1 MVPVDKR
8 EIMRELKRA
17 LDNNI
22 DFVLVIEK
30 MCYSNVKKKDE
41 SILSSLQ
48 QESGNQKSKQDRQ
61 QSEWALPQ
69 MQQ

>member
-1 MVPVDKR
+1 MEPVDKR

-22 DFVLVIEK
+22 NFVLVIDK

-41 SILSSLQ
+41 SILPVM
-48 QESGNQKSKQDRQ
+48 QEENSHQGCETSR
-61 QSEWALPQ
+61 
-69 MQQ
+69 